1 MITAMM
7 PKRIGKVM
15 NAIYKGKV
23 IKNPLMRGFKCF
35 NLID

>member
-1 MITAMM
+1 MITAMI

-23 IKNPLMRGFKCF
+23 IKKPPKEGV
-35 NLID
+35 

>member
-1 MITAMM
+1 MIMITAMI

-23 IKNPLMRGFKCF
+23 IKKPP
-35 NLID
+35 